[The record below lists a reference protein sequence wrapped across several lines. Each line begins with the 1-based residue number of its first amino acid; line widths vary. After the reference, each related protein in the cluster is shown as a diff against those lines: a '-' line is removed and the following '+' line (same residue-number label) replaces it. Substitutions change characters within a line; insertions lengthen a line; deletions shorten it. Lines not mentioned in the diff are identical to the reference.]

1 MKALKIFGVIII
13 SLLVFGVAIYFLV
26 NRDSE
31 DYLLNLAVQDRDYT
45 ETIFTSETELD
56 NLDFQMINR
65 SIIVKRK
72 DVENVEITYFQ
83 SEKDFI
89 EIKEISGNLVLSNKV
104 KRNAFNIF
112 SRVSA
117 EKKLITITIPRNY
130 AYDFKI
136 KTINGD
142 LLLEDLGV
150 VKNIELGTINGS
162 VTIKNIETTLNC
174 KINSINGFILGENI
188 ISNNVHLETVN
199 GEINLKNVVSN
210 DIKLITTNGSI
221 DVEVFGLF
229 EEYRIDAHTTIGKVY
244 YNDLVLANGIIHKEA
259 LKNIKISITTGNITM
274 KFS

>member
-112 SRVSA
+112 SRVST
-117 EKKLITITIPRNY
+117 EKKLITITIPQNF
-130 AYDFKI
+130 AYGFKI

-142 LLLEDLGV
+142 LLLDELGIL
-150 VKNIELGTINGS
+150 KNLEAGTINGS
-162 VTIKNIETTLNC
+162 ITIKNTEITLNC
-174 KINSINGFILGENI
+174 KINSVNGFILGENLI
-188 ISNNVHLETVN
+188 ANNAHLETVN
-199 GEINLKNVVSN
+199 GEIDLKDVVSN

-221 DVEVFGLF
+221 NVEVLGIF
-229 EEYRIDAHTTIGKVY
+229 EEYRIDTHTTIGKIY
-244 YNDLVLANGIIHKEA
+244 YKDLILSKGITNKEA
-259 LKNIKISITTGNITM
+259 LKNLKISTTTGNITIN
-274 KFS
+274 FF

>member
-112 SRVSA
+112 SRVST
-117 EKKLITITIPRNY
+117 EKKLITITIPQNF
-130 AYDFKI
+130 AYGFKI

-142 LLLEDLGV
+142 LLLDELGIL
-150 VKNIELGTINGS
+150 KNLEAGTINGS
-162 VTIKNIETTLNC
+162 ITIKNTEITLNC
-174 KINSINGFILGENI
+174 KINSVNGFILGENLI
-188 ISNNVHLETVN
+188 ANNVHLETVN
-199 GEINLKNVVSN
+199 GEIDLKDVVSN

-221 DVEVFGLF
+221 NVEVLGIF
-229 EEYRIDAHTTIGKVY
+229 EEYRIDTHTTIGKIY
-244 YNDLVLANGIIHKEA
+244 YKDLILSKGITNKEA
-259 LKNIKISITTGNITM
+259 LKNLKISTTTGNITIN
-274 KFS
+274 FF